1 MASGEKSVGKG
12 RRNRARIIKELLRE
26 SATFSELLK
35 KVGLSN
41 KTLSN
46 HLKALLNEGLVKRE
60 VHGRYVV
67 YVVVKPRTL
76 LEMRKEVWNELV
88 GLNFVYG
95 SCLTKETLELFGK
108 VFEALKESIEHPEPE
123 AETTEIMG
131 RLIKIPRGLP
141 KGTVIEV
148 PESVVDKVKFVKPKK
163 RKRGSGR

>member
-26 SATFSELLK
+26 PATFSGLLE

-95 SCLTKETLELFGK
+95 SCLTKETSESLGK
-108 VFEALKESIEHPEPE
+108 VFEALKESIKHPEPE
-123 AETTEIMG
+123 AETTKIMG
-131 RLIKIPRGLP
+131 RRIKIPKRLE
-141 KGTVIEV
+141 KGTVVEV

-163 RKRGSGR
+163 RKKGSGR